1 MNNFFEADAVESAP
15 DYKTLISQGHATDGN
30 PSLGVPATLPG
41 AAWFDSVTQEL
52 VNAIKAAG
60 LTPEVNKVDQLANAI
75 RTAGTTAKAGI
86 VQLSSAINSS
96 AENLAATPKA
106 VKQAYDLANQAN
118 QRDVSGIPT
127 GSLVAFAGTTIPK
140 GFLLCNGATVSRTT
154 YAKLFEVIGTKW
166 GSGDGSTT
174 FNLPDFNDR
183 FIEGTTDTTKVGKK
197 LEAGLPNITG
207 SFTIQIDDG
216 KEEHTGVFNEVS
228 KSNTQGYNRTGR
240 VPGWDQFNFDANANK
255 SIFKDNTNTVQ
266 PASCYT
272 LMIIKVQ
279 ADAGCTELDLLKTE
293 ELRDN
298 FCGQD
303 KRITLNP

>member
-174 FNLPDFNDR
+174 FNLPDFKDR
-183 FIEGTTDTTKVGKK
+183 FIEGTTDTSKVGKK

-207 SFTIQIDDG
+207 YFAGWNII
-216 KEEHTGVFNEVS
+216 KEVSGCFFQENYQNHVGGTVDPYGNKISLDASRSSSVFS
-228 KSNTQGYNRTGR
+228 KSN
-240 VPGWDQFNFDANANK
+240 
-255 SIFKDNTNTVQ
+255 SVQ

-272 LMIIKVQ
+272 LMIIK
-279 ADAGCTELDLLKTE
+279 A
-293 ELRDN
+293 
-298 FCGQD
+298 
-303 KRITLNP
+303 

>member
-207 SFTIQIDDG
+207 SLNDVCTPEPTASFVLKAVGCFKPTTDSTGGDG
-216 KEEHTGVFNEVS
+216 GGGAGNY
-228 KSNTQGYNRTGR
+228 SNLKLK
-240 VPGWDQFNFDANANK
+240 FDAHSSNAIYKN
-255 SIFKDNTNTVQ
+255 SHTVQ
-266 PASCYT
+266 PQSVYT
-272 LMIIKVQ
+272 FIIIKV
-279 ADAGCTELDLLKTE
+279 
-293 ELRDN
+293 
-298 FCGQD
+298 
-303 KRITLNP
+303 

>member
-1 MNNFFEADAVESAP
+1 MEEQMNNFFEADAVESAP

-197 LEAGLPNITG
+197 LEAGLPNISGEVNIPNGRYTG
-207 SFTIQIDDG
+207 GSDYFNAIQSFILKSDASQSGNASGGGGGGRIVLNA
-216 KEEHTGVFNEVS
+216 H
-228 KSNTQGYNRTGR
+228 KSNAIYSQ
-240 VPGWDQFNFDANANK
+240 
-255 SIFKDNTNTVQ
+255 SNTVQ
-266 PASCYT
+266 PTSCYT
-272 LMIIKVQ
+272 LMIIKV
-279 ADAGCTELDLLKTE
+279 
-293 ELRDN
+293 
-298 FCGQD
+298 
-303 KRITLNP
+303 

>member
-140 GFLLCNGATVSRTT
+140 GFLLCNGATV
-154 YAKLFEVIGTKW
+154 
-166 GSGDGSTT
+166 
-174 FNLPDFNDR
+174 
-183 FIEGTTDTTKVGKK
+183 
-197 LEAGLPNITG
+197 
-207 SFTIQIDDG
+207 
-216 KEEHTGVFNEVS
+216 
-228 KSNTQGYNRTGR
+228 
-240 VPGWDQFNFDANANK
+240 
-255 SIFKDNTNTVQ
+255 
-266 PASCYT
+266 
-272 LMIIKVQ
+272 
-279 ADAGCTELDLLKTE
+279 
-293 ELRDN
+293 
-298 FCGQD
+298 
-303 KRITLNP
+303 